1 MSGRN
6 GEISVSKY
14 PGDKGVLYRT
24 PQGIVYTSTD
34 KGVIALGHD
43 VNDTEIISPF
53 DSVNMKAL
61 VDKDVEIDD
70 SLARKSRS
78 TGGLSAHCFK
88 SVNGTVIHVIY
99 VPPSLIHIFPPIIYQ
114 PISLVKRVFD
124 YIVKSPN
131 RMWFNLEK
139 LPPKMKN
146 HINFCVELN
155 GKREE
160 LSVAERNYTTSIGK
174 LETSYHV
181 RKIGMQDN
189 HRQRLLTLN
198 NTFSVRI
205 EGLESEHF
213 VAVKELKEASAD
225 VDLKIVTEIR
235 KLELSIS
242 KYSQN

>member
-6 GEISVSKY
+6 SEITVLQY
-14 PGDKGVLYRT
+14 PGDEGVLYRT

-61 VDKDVEIDD
+61 VDKNVKIDD
-70 SLARKSRS
+70 SLARESRS
-78 TGGLSAHCFK
+78 TGGLSARCFK
-88 SVNGTVIHVIY
+88 SVNGMVIY
-99 VPPSLIHIFPPIIYQ
+99 SPTNPLLIHIFPPIIYQ

-198 NTFSVRI
+198 NTF
-205 EGLESEHF
+205 
-213 VAVKELKEASAD
+213 
-225 VDLKIVTEIR
+225 
-235 KLELSIS
+235 
-242 KYSQN
+242 